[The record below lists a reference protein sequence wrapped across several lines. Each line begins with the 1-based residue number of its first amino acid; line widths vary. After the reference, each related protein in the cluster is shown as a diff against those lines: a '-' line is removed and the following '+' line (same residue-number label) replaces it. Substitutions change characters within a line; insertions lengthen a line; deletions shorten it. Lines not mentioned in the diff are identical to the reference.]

1 MSSYIAPTREML
13 FAMQTVG
20 ELSRITTLP
29 AHAECTPD
37 LVEAVLEEAGRF
49 AGEVLAPLNP
59 VGDREGCHWQ
69 QGAVTTPTGFADA
82 YQQFCEAGWN
92 GMPAPAEYGGQGLP
106 SVVSMA
112 VGEMWKSAN
121 HAFSLCQMLT
131 LGAINA
137 LSHHGSE
144 AQKARWLPAMVEGR
158 WTGTMNLT
166 EPNAGSDLSA
176 VSARAVPDGDRY
188 RLFGTKIF
196 ITWGEHDCA
205 ENIVHLVLARLP
217 DAPPGVKGIS
227 LFLVPKFLLDDDGRP
242 AQRNDLMCASIE
254 HKLGI
259 NGSPTAVMVFGD
271 GQGAIGE
278 LIGQPHHGLQYMF
291 TMMNHARLS
300 VGLEGVALAE
310 RATQKAVSHARER
323 VQSRPIGG
331 DRPAPIIRHPDV
343 RRMLLSMKA
352 RTEALRAVA
361 CYAAGQLDLAGHEED
376 ADLRAEAQARVDFMI
391 PVVKAWCTEH
401 AVDIASTGI
410 QVHGGMGY
418 IEETGAA
425 QFLRDARI
433 TTIYEGTTGIQAND
447 LVGRKL
453 AREDGRTAR
462 ELLGDVRLTARQ
474 LLAGEDPRLCAI
486 GSRLQDAADE
496 WYLGIDWVCAHHASD
511 PQAVAA
517 GAVPFLHL
525 CGLVLGGWMLA
536 RQAEWALADEASD
549 PAFMGT
555 RIALA
560 QFFADHYLPQ
570 TMAFCESLRHGSAS
584 VLALDDACL

>member
-1 MSSYIAPTREML
+1 MSSYIAPIREML
-13 FAMQTVG
+13 FAMNSVG
-20 ELSRITTLP
+20 ELDRITALP
-29 AHAECTPD
+29 VHAECSPD
-37 LVEAVLEEAGRF
+37 LVEAVLDEAGRF
-49 AGEVLAPLNP
+49 AAEVLAPLNP
-59 VGDREGCHWQ
+59 VGDREGCQWRD
-69 QGAVTTPTGFADA
+69 GRVTTPTGFAQA
-82 YQQFCEAGWN
+82 YQQFCAAGWN
-92 GMPAPAEYGGQGLP
+92 GMPAPAEFGGQGLP
-106 SVVSMA
+106 ALVSMA

-137 LSHHGSE
+137 LVHHGSD
-144 AQKARWLPAMVEGR
+144 AQKARWLPPMVEGR
-158 WTGTMNLT
+158 WSGTMNLT
-166 EPNAGSDLSA
+166 EPGAGSDLSA
-176 VSARAVPDGDRY
+176 ISARALPDGDRY

-227 LFLVPKFLLDDDGRP
+227 LFLVPKFLLDDAGRP
-242 AQRNDLMCASIE
+242 TVRNDLMCASIE

-259 NGSPTAVMVFGD
+259 HGSPTAVMVFGD
-271 GQGAIGE
+271 NDGASGE
-278 LIGQPHHGLQYMF
+278 LVGQPHHGLQYMF
-291 TMMNHARLS
+291 TMMNHARLN

-310 RATQKAVSHARER
+310 RATQKAVRYARER
-323 VQSRPIGG
+323 VQSRPIGSEV
-331 DRPAPIIRHPDV
+331 PAPIIRHPDV

-352 RTEALRAVA
+352 RTEAMRALA
-361 CYAAGQLDLAGHEED
+361 CYSAGQLDLSGHDEDED
-376 ADLRAEAQARVDFMI
+376 ARAEAHARVDFMI
-391 PVVKAWCTEH
+391 PIVKAWCTEH

-447 LVGRKL
+447 LIGRKL
-453 AREDGRTAR
+453 ARDNGRTAR
-462 ELLGDVRLTARQ
+462 ELLSDVRRSARQ
-474 LLAGEDPRLCAI
+474 LLGETDVRLANI
-486 GSRLQDAADE
+486 GIQLQDAADE
-496 WYLGIDWVCAHHASD
+496 WYLGIEWLCARHASD
-511 PQAVAA
+511 PAATAA

-525 CGLVLGGWMLA
+525 SGLVLGAWLLA
-536 RQAEWALADEASD
+536 RQAAQAKAAETSD

-570 TMAFCESLRHGSAS
+570 TIAYCESLRNGSDS
-584 VLALDDACL
+584 VLALDEDCF